1 MLLEKEHVMENV
13 TGYKITST
21 QDDRK
26 VIEGIFTDLS
36 TACKIARQLPVT
48 DDIQTT
54 HVLIEGLSGEIPF
67 YDYEAKS
74 GAYSKRNV
82 SVHNV
87 PIDLDLRGFL
97 GEDNEYY
104 SELIRLNDNE

>member
-1 MLLEKEHVMENV
+1 MENV
-13 TGYKITST
+13 TGYRITAT
-21 QDDRK
+21 QDDQK
-26 VIEGIFTDLS
+26 VVEGIFTDLT
-36 TACKIARQLPVT
+36 TACEVARQLPVT

-82 SVHNV
+82 SIHRV

>member
-1 MLLEKEHVMENV
+1 MENV
-13 TGYKITST
+13 TGYRIIAT
-21 QDDRK
+21 QNDQK
-26 VIEGIFTDLS
+26 VVEGIFTDLS

-54 HVLIEGLSGEIPF
+54 HVLIEGLSEEIMD

-87 PIDLDLRGFL
+87 PIDLDVRGFL

-104 SELIRLNDNE
+104 SELIRLNDSE